1 MMVTSP
7 PTAQIIAV
15 GSELLTPTRL
25 DTNSLFL
32 TEQLNRIG
40 VQVERKMVVGDRG
53 DLISD
58 ALQAAVES
66 AEVVFVTGG
75 LGPTADDITR
85 EVTAQLFRP
94 SFAL

>member
-1 MMVTSP
+1 MVTLP

-40 VQVERKMVVGDRG
+40 VQVERKMVVGDRE

-75 LGPTADDITR
+75 LGPTAHGR
-85 EVTAQLFRP
+85 CPGGRHW
-94 SFAL
+94 

>member
-1 MMVTSP
+1 MMATP
-7 PTAQIIAV
+7 PAAQIIAV

-53 DLISD
+53 DLIAD
-58 ALQAAVES
+58 ALQTAVES
-66 AEVVFVTGG
+66 KGVVFVTGG
-75 LGPTADDITR
+75 TGTHSGRYHEGSHSRIVWPR
-85 EVTAQLFRP
+85 
-94 SFAL
+94 SAL